1 MRQGIKSAC
10 LLFFLLSLIG
20 TNSYNQ
26 VIHENISYP
35 DFQNRGMN
43 IENVILLNIRPSEY
57 EELRSNSGEKV
68 NIAARRIIINSDT
81 LKPRQISTRG
91 QTTLMY
97 KRKSLS
103 FKLKS
108 KAKFRHG
115 ERKESLKKFSLLSLS
130 MDKYYVRNRLAFELM
145 DSLGLFNLYYS
156 FCELKINGTSEGVFM
171 IVERPEDW
179 ALKKIKSPLIIRRG
193 YDHRM
198 VETKVYNTSERAE
211 NKKYV
216 GYYKQIYKSLQD
228 YEGEELY
235 GVLQEYID
243 IDFYMKWLAFNFLV
257 HNGDYSDE
265 VFFYLDPEIEKYR
278 IIPWDYDDIFATTP
292 HEGLKQRDK
301 LIGDKLIFSSEDLL
315 DITIATD
322 PYLYM
327 VYLERL
333 KELLE
338 SLSPDLFKQIIER
351 TYAELFPFYS
361 QREIISNS
369 QYDQFK
375 DASMQNLQSYLSDIY
390 LSLCGFRS
398 SYLEY
403 LDSDRVI
410 IK

>member
-26 VIHENISYP
+26 VIHEEISYP
-35 DFQNRGMN
+35 DFQNRGMT
-43 IENVILLNIRPSEY
+43 IENVILLNIPTSEY
-57 EELRSNSGEKV
+57 KELRSISGEKV
-68 NIAARRIIINSDT
+68 NLATRRIIINSDT
-81 LKPRQISTRG
+81 LKPKEISTRG

-115 ERKESLKKFSLLSLS
+115 ERNISLKKFSLLNLS
-130 MDKYYVRNRLAFELM
+130 MDRYYCRNRLAFEMM
-145 DSLGLFNLYYS
+145 DSLGLFNLFYS
-156 FCELKINGTSEGVFM
+156 FCELNINDKSEGVFM

-179 ALKKIKSPLIIRRG
+179 ALKEMKSPLVIRRG
-193 YDHRM
+193 YDHIM
-198 VETKVYNTSERAE
+198 SETKSNNKSDRTET
-211 NKKYV
+211 KKYV
-216 GYYKQIYKSLQD
+216 DSYKQIYKSLHD

-235 GVLQEYID
+235 NVLREYID

-265 VFFYLDPEIEKYR
+265 VFFYIDPEIGKYR
-278 IIPWDYDDIFATTP
+278 IIPWDYDDIFASTP
-292 HEGLKQRDK
+292 HEGSKQRDK
-301 LIGDKLIFSSEDLL
+301 FIGDKLVFSSEDHL
-315 DITIATD
+315 DIKIATD

-338 SLSPDLFKQIIER
+338 ALSPDLFKQIIER
-351 TYAELFPFYS
+351 TYAELYPFYCKK
-361 QREIISNS
+361 EIIGNS
-369 QYDQFK
+369 HYDQFK
-375 DASMQNLQSYLSDIY
+375 NASMGNLQIYLSEIY
-390 LSLCGFRS
+390 LSLCGLRK

-403 LDSDRVI
+403 LDSDGVM